1 MKRIIYI
8 IILLLPLVNGCTKTD
23 SSPTLEKFD
32 RYIFFSQG
40 VETKASLIENKAN
53 LDGQTFGVVG
63 FKYPGTTD
71 WATVISQTPAP
82 TPNVFYDGSSLV
94 NTETLTCSADGSA
107 SYAPLQGWLSS
118 TKYTFFAY
126 YPYTNQNVSLVNLDG
141 TPYTG
146 GVPAIKY
153 TMNTNAFSSSMVD
166 VMTATAQTD
175 KYWNSASDNNVNNS
189 DVRFQFTHRLSSL
202 GLNVKNSTVGN
213 ITITNV
219 IMVIDGIKYTSA
231 VIPLNDAAEQYT
243 GPQSSLLQGFA
254 LALTDEERSV
264 VATGKE
270 VADKLIFIPQ
280 TDNISITLTINYQRQ
295 YGESNPTDDSFTTTT
310 PLTTSLLKGIKN
322 IIYVNFMDSNTY
334 VMIRSNDWDDGPNV
348 PHEFN

>member
-40 VETKASLIENKAN
+40 VDTKVSLIEKKED
-53 LDGQTFGVVG
+53 LSGHTFGVVG

-166 VMTATAQTD
+166 VMTAPAQTD

-231 VIPLNDAAEQYT
+231 VIPLNDAPEQYT
-243 GPQSSLLQGFA
+243 GPQSSLLQFA

-280 TDNISITLTINYQRQ
+280 TNNISITLTINYQRQ

>member
-8 IILLLPLVNGCTKTD
+8 IILLLPLVNGCTKAG
-23 SSPTLEKFD
+23 SSSAVEKFD

-40 VETKASLIENKAN
+40 VDTKVSLIEKKED
-53 LDGQTFGVVG
+53 LSGHTFGVVG

-153 TMNTNAFSSSMVD
+153 TMNTNALSSSMVD
-166 VMTATAQTD
+166 VMTAPAQTD

-219 IMVIDGIKYTSA
+219 IMVVGGIKYTSA

-243 GPQSSLLQGFA
+243 EPQSSLLQGFA

-280 TDNISITLTINYQRQ
+280 TDNVSITLTINYQRQ

-334 VMIRSNDWDDGPNV
+334 VMIRSNAWDDGPNV

>member
-1 MKRIIYI
+1 MKRFIYL
-8 IILLLPLVNGCTKTD
+8 IILLLPLVNGCTKAG
-23 SSPTLEKFD
+23 SSSAVEKFD

-53 LDGQTFGVVG
+53 LDGLTFGVVG

-166 VMTATAQTD
+166 VMTAPAQTD

-231 VIPLNDAAEQYT
+231 VIPLNDADEKYT

-254 LALTDEERSV
+254 LALTDEEMSV

-280 TDNISITLTINYQRQ
+280 TDNVSITLTINYQRQ
-295 YGESNPTDDSFTTTT
+295 YGESNPTYDSFTTTT

-334 VMIRSNDWDDGPNV
+334 VMIRSNAWDDGPNV

>member
-1 MKRIIYI
+1 MKRFIYL
-8 IILLLPLVNGCTKTD
+8 IILLLPLVNGCTKAG
-23 SSPTLEKFD
+23 SSSAVEKFD

-82 TPNVFYDGSSLV
+82 TPNVFYDESSLV

-166 VMTATAQTD
+166 VMTAPAQTD

-219 IMVIDGIKYTSA
+219 RMVIDGIKYTSA
-231 VIPLNDAAEQYT
+231 VIPLNDTAEQYT
-243 GPQSSLLQGFA
+243 EPQSSLLQGFA

-280 TDNISITLTINYQRQ
+280 TNNISITLTINYQRQ
-295 YGESNPTDDSFTTTT
+295 YGESNPTDDSFTTMT
-310 PLTTSLLKGIKN
+310 PLTTSLLKGKKN

-334 VMIRSNDWDDGPNV
+334 AMIRSNNWDDGPNV

>member
-1 MKRIIYI
+1 MKRFIYL

-153 TMNTNAFSSSMVD
+153 TMNSSSMVD
-166 VMTATAQTD
+166 VMTAPAQTD

-254 LALTDEERSV
+254 LALTAEERSV

-322 IIYVNFMDSNTY
+322 IIYVNFMELNTY
-334 VMIRSNDWDDGPNV
+334 VMLKSGNWDDGPNV
-348 PHEFN
+348 NHEFN

>member
-1 MKRIIYI
+1 MKRFIYL

-40 VETKASLIENKAN
+40 VDTKVSLIEKKED
-53 LDGQTFGVVG
+53 LSGHTFGVVG

-153 TMNTNAFSSSMVD
+153 TMNTNALSSSMVD
-166 VMTATAQTD
+166 VMTAPAQTD

-231 VIPLNDAAEQYT
+231 VIPLNDAVEQYT

-334 VMIRSNDWDDGPNV
+334 VMIRSNNWDDGPNV
-348 PHEFN
+348 NHEFN

>member
-1 MKRIIYI
+1 
-8 IILLLPLVNGCTKTD
+8 
-23 SSPTLEKFD
+23 
-32 RYIFFSQG
+32 
-40 VETKASLIENKAN
+40 
-53 LDGQTFGVVG
+53 
-63 FKYPGTTD
+63 
-71 WATVISQTPAP
+71 
-82 TPNVFYDGSSLV
+82 
-94 NTETLTCSADGSA
+94 
-107 SYAPLQGWLSS
+107 
-118 TKYTFFAY
+118 
-126 YPYTNQNVSLVNLDG
+126 
-141 TPYTG
+141 
-146 GVPAIKY
+146 
-153 TMNTNAFSSSMVD
+153 
-166 VMTATAQTD
+166 MTAPAQTD

-231 VIPLNDAAEQYT
+231 VIPLNDAVEQYT

-322 IIYVNFMDSNTY
+322 IIYVNFTDSNTY

-348 PHEFN
+348 NHEFN

>member
-1 MKRIIYI
+1 M
-8 IILLLPLVNGCTKTD
+8 
-23 SSPTLEKFD
+23 
-32 RYIFFSQG
+32 
-40 VETKASLIENKAN
+40 
-53 LDGQTFGVVG
+53 
-63 FKYPGTTD
+63 
-71 WATVISQTPAP
+71 
-82 TPNVFYDGSSLV
+82 
-94 NTETLTCSADGSA
+94 
-107 SYAPLQGWLSS
+107 
-118 TKYTFFAY
+118 
-126 YPYTNQNVSLVNLDG
+126 SLVNLDG

-146 GVPAIKY
+146 GVPTIKY
-153 TMNTNAFSSSMVD
+153 TMNTNPLSSSMVD
-166 VMTATAQTD
+166 VMTAPAQTD
-175 KYWNSASDNNVNNS
+175 KYWNSASDNNVNYR
-189 DVRFQFTHRLSSL
+189 DVIFEFTHRLSSL

-280 TDNISITLTINYQRQ
+280 TNNISITLTINYQRQ

>member
-40 VETKASLIENKAN
+40 VDTKVSLIEKKED
-53 LDGQTFGVVG
+53 LSGHTFGVVG
-63 FKYPGTTD
+63 FKYDNTSSWDAVKTS
-71 WATVISQTPAP
+71 A
-82 TPNVFYDGSSLV
+82 TPNVFRDATGNLV
-94 NTETLTCSADGSA
+94 ETEMLTCSADGTA
-107 SYAPLQGWLSS
+107 TYAPIQGWSN
-118 TKYTFFAY
+118 TKKFSFFAY
-126 YPYTNQNVSLVNLDG
+126 YPFENQNVSLVNLDG

-166 VMTATAQTD
+166 VMTAPAQTD

-202 GLNVKNSTVGN
+202 GLNVKNSTAGN

-254 LALTDEERSV
+254 LALTAEERSV

-310 PLTTSLLKGIKN
+310 PLTTSLLKGKKN

-348 PHEFN
+348 NHEFN

>member
-141 TPYTG
+141 NPYTG

-153 TMNTNAFSSSMVD
+153 TMNAIALSSSMVD
-166 VMTATAQTD
+166 VMTAPAQTD

-202 GLNVKNSTVGN
+202 GLNVKNSTAGN

-254 LALTDEERSV
+254 LALTAEERSV
-264 VATGKE
+264 VPTGKE

-310 PLTTSLLKGIKN
+310 PLTTSLLKGKKN

-348 PHEFN
+348 NHEFN

>member
-53 LDGQTFGVVG
+53 LDGHTFGVVG

-153 TMNTNAFSSSMVD
+153 TMNAISLSSSMVD
-166 VMTATAQTD
+166 VMTAPAQTD

-219 IMVIDGIKYTSA
+219 IMVIAGIKYTSA

-254 LALTDEERSV
+254 LALTAEERSV

-310 PLTTSLLKGIKN
+310 PLTTSLLKGNKN

-348 PHEFN
+348 NHEFN

>member
-1 MKRIIYI
+1 MKRFIYL
-8 IILLLPLVNGCTKTD
+8 IILLLPLVNGCTKAG
-23 SSPTLEKFD
+23 SSSAVEKFD

-53 LDGQTFGVVG
+53 LDGLTFGVVG

-166 VMTATAQTD
+166 VMTAPAQTD

-231 VIPLNDAAEQYT
+231 VIPLNDADEKYT

-280 TDNISITLTINYQRQ
+280 TDNVSITHTINYQRQ

-334 VMIRSNDWDDGPNV
+334 VMIRSNEWDDGPDV

>member
-1 MKRIIYI
+1 MKRFIYL
-8 IILLLPLVNGCTKTD
+8 IILLLPLVNGCTKAG
-23 SSPTLEKFD
+23 SSSAVEKFD

-53 LDGQTFGVVG
+53 LDGLTFGVVG

-166 VMTATAQTD
+166 VMTAPAQTD

-202 GLNVKNSTVGN
+202 GLNVKNSSAGN

-243 GPQSSLLQGFA
+243 EPQSSLLQGFA

-264 VATGKE
+264 VATEKE

-280 TDNISITLTINYQRQ
+280 TDNVSITLTINYQRQ

>member
-153 TMNTNAFSSSMVD
+153 TMNAIALSSSMVD
-166 VMTATAQTD
+166 VMTAPAQAD

-202 GLNVKNSTVGN
+202 GLNVKNSTAGN

-254 LALTDEERSV
+254 LALTAEERSV
-264 VATGKE
+264 VPTGKE

-310 PLTTSLLKGIKN
+310 PLTTSLLKRIKN

-348 PHEFN
+348 NHEFN